1 VEVAQLVF
9 EEMGCTIF
17 AVEVPLE
24 DVKVK
29 NGKKSK
35 ILINPADYVIVNKNT
50 YVFALADDQ
59 AQADKISKW
68 NLEKKEARAFE
79 RTKTSGS
86 DENLVDISLSRLA
99 SGSRRNSL
107 ISRCWSPPTPRTP
120 TKFRHQHPSLCV
132 TALDLNVTC
141 ARISPQR
148 ISGRGDS
155 PTF

>member
-1 VEVAQLVF
+1 MVF

-24 DVKVK
+24 DGKVK
-29 NGKKSK
+29 NSKKSK

-79 RTKTSGS
+79 RTKTSGN
-86 DENLVDISLSRLA
+86 DENPTDISIWRLA
-99 SGSRRNSL
+99 SSSRRNSL
-107 ISRCWSPPTPRTP
+107 TSRCWSPPTPLTP
-120 TKFRHQHPSLCV
+120 TNSDIHILLSVLQPW
-132 TALDLNVTC
+132 
-141 ARISPQR
+141 I
-148 ISGRGDS
+148 
-155 PTF
+155 